1 MLFPSEIWYIIKSYQ
16 YQLEYPKQIQVKLLK
31 KIYETIFFNYAFRE
45 HIKSC
50 YFIENYIHKD
60 IIKKDIPEITKAF
73 NDKTLNTVIDKDNIM
88 IYKCYRPFLFNL
100 LY

>member
-1 MLFPSEIWYIIKSYQ
+1 MIKSYQ